1 MILPLIFRLYS
12 EDSSGLQGIFTMG
25 HLEKPSKNGD
35 MIQGLGLG
43 ILYMEWLRFKN
54 WYPGILVSGGNG
66 KYGEV
71 KQLATEHPKKL
82 NQQKVRGSETKNCDM
97 NFRTDYI
104 EPTLIYVNLIGI

>member
-54 WYPGILVSGGNG
+54 WYPGIGGQWQIWG
-66 KYGEV
+66 G
-71 KQLATEHPKKL
+71 QATCNRTP
-82 NQQKVRGSETKNCDM
+82 QKAQPTKS
-97 NFRTDYI
+97 T
-104 EPTLIYVNLIGI
+104 GI